1 MKVFDLEPRI
11 LANKNAI
18 EQGLGKYFHKS
29 ILFGSYARGEQNEF
43 SEIDIL
49 VLINGSKETLNGFR
63 PFF

>member
-18 EQGLGKYFHKS
+18 GQGLGKHFHKS

-43 SEIDIL
+43 SDVDIL
-49 VLINGSKETLNGFR
+49 VLY
-63 PFF
+63 